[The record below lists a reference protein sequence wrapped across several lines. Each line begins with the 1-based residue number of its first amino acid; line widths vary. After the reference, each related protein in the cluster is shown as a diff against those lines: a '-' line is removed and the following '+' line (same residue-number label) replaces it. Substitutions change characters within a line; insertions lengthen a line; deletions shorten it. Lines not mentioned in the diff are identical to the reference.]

1 MRGESVRNDR
11 RSRLQRARWTRVQ
24 PAAVLAGVFTVMLTA
39 SATGATLH
47 PAASARPEL
56 FGWGSNGVGELGDG
70 FVNGPDFCESFGCA
84 GTPSPVAFSH
94 RRNIAAVALGSSY
107 GLALTRDGG
116 VLTWG
121 ANYAGQLGN
130 GTTDSSDVPEDV
142 CAPGVMVPCQRH
154 LGAVTGVSAGYE
166 LSLAVQRSGRVLA
179 WGANEWGQL
188 GDGGTTSSDV
198 PTYVSGVSGVKE
210 VSAGGQHALALLRDG
225 TVVAWAGTPKERWE
239 TATWSGKSH
248 TATSPCPWL
257 G

>member
-1 MRGESVRNDR
+1 M
-11 RSRLQRARWTRVQ
+11 
-24 PAAVLAGVFTVMLTA
+24 AGAPTA
-39 SATGATLH
+39 S
-47 PAASARPEL
+47 EN
-56 FGWGSNGVGELGDG
+56 WENG

-121 ANYAGQLGN
+121 AKYLGQLGN

-142 CAPGVMVPCQRH
+142 CAPGVMVGQRH

-210 VSAGGQHALALLRDG
+210 VSAGGQRALALLRDG
-225 TVVAWAGTPKERWE
+225 TVVAWGRNTEGTLGNGHLEREDPYSDVPVPVAGL
-239 TATWSGKSH
+239 SGVKQISAGCKPIWRCSKMAPSRSGVGWRTTICRNLIPEGHASLQKS
-248 TATSPCPWL
+248 
-257 G
+257 